1 MGINNGAIGF
11 AVGAIVAS
19 AVSSTVS
26 VFLINKF
33 KKQDIQEEIDKI
45 TNFYDQKIKEIL
57 KEKSEKKSIQP
68 EIKIDEIEKSFK
80 EKNTSNPS
88 PKIMLQDQLAKEK
101 ASFGSD
107 DPADMN
113 EGTAQLEV
121 DRGIRITR
129 NGNTNNRVDYSKM
142 YKDYEVLAKEYERE
156 DEKEEIKFPV
166 QITKDDYDMT
176 GAYRK
181 EELIYYEQNGYFV
194 DEVGNICDEYSENY
208 FGINNISLFG
218 TPKASLDGQSSI
230 YELYLRDKD
239 TRIDF
244 HIEINKDDDYDKINS

>member
-11 AVGAIVAS
+11 AIGAIVAS
-19 AVSSTVS
+19 AVSSAVS
-26 VFLINKF
+26 IFIVNKL

-57 KEKSEKKSIQP
+57 KEKNEKKSIQP
-68 EIKIDEIEKSFK
+68 EIKTDEIEKSFK
-80 EKNTSNPS
+80 EKNNSNPS

-101 ASFGSD
+101 NSFGSD
-107 DPADMN
+107 DPADMS
-113 EGTAQLEV
+113 EGTGQLEV
-121 DRGIRITR
+121 DRGVRITR
-129 NGNTNNRVDYSKM
+129 NNNANIKVDYAKM

-156 DEKEEIKFPV
+156 EKKEEIKFPI

-194 DEVGNICDEYSENY
+194 DEAGQICDEYSENY

-218 TPKASLDGQSSI
+218 TPEASLDGESSI

-239 TRIDF
+239 LRIDF
-244 HIEINKDDDYDKINS
+244 HIEINKDDDYNKIYS